1 MNRRAFVTNKCIA
14 VSLEVQA
21 KRKTIAILQEETN
34 KILNF
39 SRELAIMIDAI
50 IQDNEDGIRES
61 SNKMIIIEN
70 EIMVLRKQIIREVIA
85 IGSLMTYREDLL
97 RTAYFI
103 DEISGYISGI
113 SFRLSNIEPKI
124 IKLNFEL
131 GLKWMVDM
139 MIDVLFKINEMSRTL
154 TIKPEN
160 TIELASEVQRIEM
173 DVDKKYRELTIKA
186 LDRITSQKDLIL
198 FKDIIEGI
206 EGMVDKS
213 QQASN
218 SFTILALSI

>member
-1 MNRRAFVTNKCIA
+1 MY
-14 VSLEVQA
+14 SGDLEVQA

-39 SRELAIMIDAI
+39 SRELVIMIDAI

-85 IGSLMTYREDLL
+85 IGSLMAYREDLL

-103 DEISGYISGI
+103 DAISGYISGI

-131 GLKWMVDM
+131 GLKWMVDT

-160 TIELASEVQRIEM
+160 TIELASQVQRIEM
-173 DVDKKYRELTIKA
+173 DVDKRYRELTIKA

>member
-1 MNRRAFVTNKCIA
+1 MY
-14 VSLEVQA
+14 SGELEVQA
-21 KRKTIAILQEETN
+21 KRKKTIAILQEETN

-61 SNKMIIIEN
+61 SNKMNIIEN
-70 EIMVLRKQIIREVIA
+70 EIMVLRKQIIREVIV

-113 SFRLSNIEPKI
+113 SFRLSNIEPNI
-124 IKLNFEL
+124 NKLNFEP
-131 GLKWMVDM
+131 GLKWMIHM
-139 MIDVLFKINEMSRTL
+139 MIDVLFKIIEMSRTL
-154 TIKPEN
+154 TIKHEN

-173 DVDKKYRELTIKA
+173 DVDKRYRELTIKA
-186 LDRITSQKDLIL
+186 LDRITTQKDLIL
-198 FKDIIEGI
+198 YRDIIEGI
-206 EGMVDKS
+206 EGMVNKS

>member
-1 MNRRAFVTNKCIA
+1 MY
-14 VSLEVQA
+14 SGELEVQA

-34 KILNF
+34 KILNL
-39 SRELAIMIDAI
+39 SRELAIMTDAI
-50 IQDNEDGIRES
+50 FHDNVDGIRES
-61 SNKMIIIEN
+61 SNKMNIIEN
-70 EIMVLRKQIIREVIA
+70 EIMVLRKQITREVIA

-103 DEISGYISGI
+103 DEISGYISGV
-113 SFRLSNIEPKI
+113 SFRLSNIEPKVI
-124 IKLNFEL
+124 ELYFEIE
-131 GLKWMVDM
+131 LKWMVDM

-160 TIELASEVQRIEM
+160 TIELASDVQRIEM
-173 DVDKKYRELTIKA
+173 DVDKKYRELSIKA
-186 LDRITSQKDLIL
+186 LDKITSQKDLIL
-198 FKDIIEGI
+198 FKDTIEGI
-206 EGMVDKS
+206 EGMVDKC

>member
-1 MNRRAFVTNKCIA
+1 MY
-14 VSLEVQA
+14 SGDLEVQA

-39 SRELAIMIDAI
+39 SRELVIMIDAI

-85 IGSLMTYREDLL
+85 IGSLMAYREDFL

-103 DEISGYISGI
+103 DAISGYISGI
-113 SFRLSNIEPKI
+113 FRLSNIEPKI

-131 GLKWMVDM
+131 GLKWMVDT

-160 TIELASEVQRIEM
+160 TIELASQVQRIEM
-173 DVDKKYRELTIKA
+173 DVDKRYRELTIKA

-198 FKDIIEGI
+198 FKDIIEAI

>member
-1 MNRRAFVTNKCIA
+1 MY
-14 VSLEVQA
+14 SGDLEVQA

-39 SRELAIMIDAI
+39 SRELVILIDAI

-85 IGSLMTYREDLL
+85 IGSLMAYREDLL

-103 DEISGYISGI
+103 DAISGYISGI

-131 GLKWMVDM
+131 GLKWMVDT

-160 TIELASEVQRIEM
+160 TIELASQVQRIEM
-173 DVDKKYRELTIKA
+173 DVDKRYRELTIKA

>member
-1 MNRRAFVTNKCIA
+1 MY
-14 VSLEVQA
+14 SGDLEVQA
-21 KRKTIAILQEETN
+21 KRKKTIAILQEETN

-39 SRELAIMIDAI
+39 SRELVIMIDAI

-131 GLKWMVDM
+131 GLKWMVDT

-160 TIELASEVQRIEM
+160 TIELASQVQRIEM
-173 DVDKKYRELTIKA
+173 DVDKRYRELTIKA

>member
-1 MNRRAFVTNKCIA
+1 MY
-14 VSLEVQA
+14 SGELEVQA

-34 KILNF
+34 KILNL
-39 SRELAIMIDAI
+39 SRELAIMTDAI
-50 IQDNEDGIRES
+50 LHDNKVGIRKS
-61 SNKMIIIEN
+61 SQKMSIIEN
-70 EIMVLRKQIIREVIA
+70 DIMKLRKQITREVIA

-103 DEISGYISGI
+103 DEISGYIGGI
-113 SFRLSNIEPKI
+113 SFRLSNIEPKVI
-124 IKLNFEL
+124 TLNFEIE
-131 GLKWMVDM
+131 LKGMVDM
-139 MIDVLFKINEMSRTL
+139 IIDVIFKINEMSRTL

-173 DVDKKYRELTIKA
+173 EVDKKYRELTIKV
-186 LDRITSQKDLIL
+186 LDQITSQKDLIL
-198 FKDIIEGI
+198 FKDTIAGI
-206 EGMVDKS
+206 EGTVDKC

>member
-1 MNRRAFVTNKCIA
+1 MY
-14 VSLEVQA
+14 SGELEVQA
-21 KRKTIAILQEETN
+21 KRKKTIAILQEETN

-61 SNKMIIIEN
+61 SNKMNIIEN
-70 EIMVLRKQIIREVIA
+70 EIMVLRKQIIREVIV

-113 SFRLSNIEPKI
+113 SCRLSNIEPNI
-124 IKLNFEL
+124 NKLNFEP
-131 GLKWMVDM
+131 GLKWMIHM
-139 MIDVLFKINEMSRTL
+139 MIDVLFKIIEMSRTL
-154 TIKPEN
+154 TIKHEN

-173 DVDKKYRELTIKA
+173 DVDKRYRELTIKA

-206 EGMVDKS
+206 ERMVDKT

>member
-1 MNRRAFVTNKCIA
+1 MY
-14 VSLEVQA
+14 SGELEVQA

-34 KILNF
+34 KILNL
-39 SRELAIMIDAI
+39 SRELAIMTDAI
-50 IQDNEDGIRES
+50 LHDNKVGIRKS
-61 SNKMIIIEN
+61 SQKMSIIEN
-70 EIMVLRKQIIREVIA
+70 DIMKLRKQITREVIA

-103 DEISGYISGI
+103 DEISGYIGGI
-113 SFRLSNIEPKI
+113 SFRLSNIERKVI
-124 IKLNFEL
+124 TLNFEIE
-131 GLKWMVDM
+131 LKGMVDM
-139 MIDVLFKINEMSRTL
+139 IIDVIFKINEMSRTL

-173 DVDKKYRELTIKA
+173 EVDKKYRELTIKV
-186 LDRITSQKDLIL
+186 LDQITSQKDLIL
-198 FKDIIEGI
+198 FKDTIAGI
-206 EGMVDKS
+206 EGTVDKC

>member
-1 MNRRAFVTNKCIA
+1 MY
-14 VSLEVQA
+14 SGELEVQA

-34 KILNF
+34 KVLNL
-39 SRELAIMIDAI
+39 SRELAVMTDAI
-50 IQDNEDGIRES
+50 FLDNKDGIKES
-61 SNKMIIIEN
+61 SYKMSILENDII
-70 EIMVLRKQIIREVIA
+70 VLRKQITREVIA

-97 RTAYFI
+97 RTAYFV

-124 IKLNFEL
+124 IKQNFEL
-131 GLKWMVDM
+131 ELKSMVD
-139 MIDVLFKINEMSRTL
+139 IIINVIFKINEMSRTL

-173 DVDKKYRELTIKA
+173 EVDKKYREVTIKA
-186 LDRITSQKDLIL
+186 LDQITSQKDLIL
-198 FKDIIEGI
+198 FKDTIEGI
-206 EGMVDKS
+206 EGMIDKC